1 MISIL
6 SPPPSPK
13 QNEEDKV
20 ALKFS
25 PEKEVLFTG
34 SFLQDLYTCIT
45 VENPMIT
52 SGDARSSHQQTIVFK
67 VMLTDPRRYTVR
79 PNYALLAPGQSTS
92 VKVTLRA
99 LPNAEEALQQ
109 LLTSRQALLFKWRA
123 VNADVLDTSESSE
136 ASPFQEENP
145 AALFIESTSPVLE
158 QKMKVAFKRVEVTD
172 DAPEASSPGPLLIS
186 TANEPV
192 ESRAT
197 TATTDLLDVT
207 PSEATFSPSPVAPA
221 AAVYTPSSAPLTPVA
236 ENSDG
241 SAEVPSTKWLQHLLT
256 ASCNRLEVV
265 IIVSALLALLLATSV
280 AFAGGVFARQE

>member
-25 PEKEVLFTG
+25 PEKEVLFTE
-34 SFLQDLYTCIT
+34 SDDPSI
-45 VENPMIT
+45 
-52 SGDARSSHQQTIVFK
+52 SSHQQTIVFK

-123 VNADVLDTSESSE
+123 VNAAVWTSESSE

-172 DAPEASSPGPLLIS
+172 DAPGGLLS
-186 TANEPV
+186 GAAVDFGHQSQPV

-197 TATTDLLDVT
+197 TTTTTTDLLDIT

-221 AAVYTPSSAPLTPVA
+221 AAVHTPSSAPLTPVA

>member
-1 MISIL
+1 
-6 SPPPSPK
+6 
-13 QNEEDKV
+13 
-20 ALKFS
+20 
-25 PEKEVLFTG
+25 
-34 SFLQDLYTCIT
+34 
-45 VENPMIT
+45 MIT

-123 VNADVLDTSESSE
+123 VNADVLDTSETSE

-186 TANEPV
+186 ATNQQPV

-197 TATTDLLDVT
+197 TTTTTTDLLDIT

-221 AAVYTPSSAPLTPVA
+221 APVHTPSSAPLTPVA

>member
-1 MISIL
+1 
-6 SPPPSPK
+6 
-13 QNEEDKV
+13 
-20 ALKFS
+20 
-25 PEKEVLFTG
+25 
-34 SFLQDLYTCIT
+34 
-45 VENPMIT
+45 MIT

-207 PSEATFSPSPVAPA
+207 PLRSYLLAFASRSSCCCLHSKLCSINSRRRKLRRKRRSAQHQMAPA
-221 AAVYTPSSAPLTPVA
+221 PPHRLLQPPGGGDHRLGAAGAPPRHLRRLRRWRLCPSGVTLY
-236 ENSDG
+236 
-241 SAEVPSTKWLQHLLT
+241 LQLFCFLFHCVQNCLLINHHHHHHNCT
-256 ASCNRLEVV
+256 NKIA
-265 IIVSALLALLLATSV
+265 
-280 AFAGGVFARQE
+280 

>member
-1 MISIL
+1 
-6 SPPPSPK
+6 
-13 QNEEDKV
+13 
-20 ALKFS
+20 
-25 PEKEVLFTG
+25 
-34 SFLQDLYTCIT
+34 
-45 VENPMIT
+45 MIT

-99 LPNAEEALQQ
+99 LPASEEALQQ

-172 DAPEASSPGPLLIS
+172 DAREASSPGPLLIS
-186 TANEPV
+186 ATNQQPV

-197 TATTDLLDVT
+197 TTATTDCLDVT

-221 AAVYTPSSAPLTPVA
+221 APVHTPSSAPLTPVA